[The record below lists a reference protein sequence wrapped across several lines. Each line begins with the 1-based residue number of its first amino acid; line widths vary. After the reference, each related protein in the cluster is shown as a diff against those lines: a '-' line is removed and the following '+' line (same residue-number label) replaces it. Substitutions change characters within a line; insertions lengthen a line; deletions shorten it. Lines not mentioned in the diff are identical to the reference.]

1 MSVGVADGAGCGDLI
16 LPGCGRF
23 DAGECVGSG
32 GSGALDPGCTE
43 VGGGV
48 DECPTASIINNRAL
62 VLAS

>member
-1 MSVGVADGAGCGDLI
+1 MSVGVADGAGSGDLI

-48 DECPTASIINNRAL
+48 DVAASTINNRAL
-62 VLAS
+62 ILPG